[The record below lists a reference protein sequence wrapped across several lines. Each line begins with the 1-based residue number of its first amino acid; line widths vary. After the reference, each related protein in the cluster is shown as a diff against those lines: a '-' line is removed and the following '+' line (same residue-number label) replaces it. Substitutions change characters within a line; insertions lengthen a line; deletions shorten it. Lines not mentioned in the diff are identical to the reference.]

1 MKVIRISILAP
12 MATALLCSFAHAAG
26 CSDYPLADGLTVQQT
41 ERGPK
46 IMSTATVSVAMD
58 DQDEVLDAMKEAE
71 LSAKAGIAKFFNET
85 IQSDESLDK
94 AVETS
99 IKIVGDQKE
108 ATKTTLK
115 KQMSSIRNSASALL
129 KGVMKVGDC
138 YTSGDFVKVTVG
150 LKPDSVAAAAGGQEM
165 IENAAPEQPGADG
178 SSGGESGLNST
189 DSFSNTKGLQDF

>member
-1 MKVIRISILAP
+1 MII
-12 MATALLCSFAHAAG
+12 ATTSSAAFSDG
-26 CSDYPLADGLTVQQT
+26 CGDYPLSDGLTVQQT

-58 DQDEVLDAMKEAE
+58 DQEEVLDAMKEAE
-71 LSAKAGIAKFFNET
+71 LTAKAAIAKFFNET

-99 IKIVGDQKE
+99 IKIGGDKKE
-108 ATKTTLK
+108 ATKATFK
-115 KQMSSIRNSASALL
+115 KQMTSIRNSASALL

-138 YTSGDFVKVTVG
+138 YTSGEFVRVTVG
-150 LKPDSVAAAAGGQEM
+150 LKPDSVAAAAGGKEM
-165 IENAAPEQPGADG
+165 IDEAGTEQSDNQGGDDTDG
-178 SSGGESGLNST
+178 GSDLKST